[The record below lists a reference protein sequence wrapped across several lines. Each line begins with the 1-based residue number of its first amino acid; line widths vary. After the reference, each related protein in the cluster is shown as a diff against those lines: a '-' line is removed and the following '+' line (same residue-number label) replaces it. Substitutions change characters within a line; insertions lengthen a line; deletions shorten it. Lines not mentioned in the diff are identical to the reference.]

1 MRLMR
6 NFGAILLL
14 LGIVGF
20 LYCSSRLSET
30 PPLPAG
36 LSVGESLSQPA
47 GRWEMARYA
56 CGAAAGFGLLM
67 AMFPKGR

>member
-1 MRLMR
+1 MR

-20 LYCSSRLSET
+20 LYCSSRLSEAA
-30 PPLPAG
+30 PLPEG
-36 LSVGESLSQPA
+36 LSVEESLSQPA
-47 GRWEMARYA
+47 GRWEVARYA

-67 AMFPKGR
+67 TIFPKGR